1 MAMKF
6 DPFRELDRMAGAL
19 LDPRQRLRLMPID
32 LYREGDHYILNADLP
47 GIDPGSVDVDVDGQ
61 LLTIRAERTIQASDT
76 VTWLTRE
83 RESGTFLRQLN
94 LGQGI
99 DIDGISAKYENGV
112 LSVLIPVSERAKPRK
127 IEVSSSYKD
136 ANTISGQSSSESV
149 TSSTSGSSGSMGSG
163 SLGSSGSMGSGSGS
177 MGSGGSGSSGDQGSG
192 I

>member
-61 LLTIRAERTIQASDT
+61 LLTIRAERTIQASDS

-83 RESGTFLRQLN
+83 RESGSFLRQLN

-99 DIDGISAKYENGV
+99 NIEGISAKYENGV

-136 ANTISGQSSSESV
+136 SNTISGQSSSESV
-149 TSSTSGSSGSMGSG
+149 SSSASSSSSGSMESGSGSSGSGSG
-163 SLGSSGSMGSGSGS
+163 SS
-177 MGSGGSGSSGDQGSG
+177 GSGSSGDQGSG

>member
-136 ANTISGQSSSESV
+136 ENTISGQSSSESV
-149 TSSTSGSSGSMGSG
+149 TSSTSSSSGSVGSGSSGGSMGSG
-163 SLGSSGSMGSGSGS
+163 SS
-177 MGSGGSGSSGDQGSG
+177 GSGSSGDQGSG